1 VTHRNLIAYKLVH
14 KSRRNLWEYLGR
26 TVDRT
31 GKDEPWAFALC
42 LLVSVTR
49 PSNDQL
55 GNYRLEP
62 FFPNG
67 PRTVIHYA

>member
-1 VTHRNLIAYKLVH
+1 MGIYKKEQV
-14 KSRRNLWEYLGR
+14 EQ
-26 TVDRT
+26 
-31 GKDEPWAFALC
+31 GKDETWAFALSI
-42 LLVSVTR
+42 LLSSVTR